1 MFFTNA
7 LIFLGGW
14 VLAKNVIVPAIEGAV
29 DGYKEG
35 RAELKKDK
43 APST

>member
-1 MFFTNA
+1 MFFTGV
-7 LIFLGGW
+7 LMFLGGY
-14 VLAKNVIVPAIEGAV
+14 VLAKNIVVPAIEGAV
-29 DGYKEG
+29 DGFKEG